1 MAGNQVTLTIAGD
14 ADSLERATRQAG
26 QASDQLEGELT
37 QVGQAARQMASSIG
51 SSEDAL
57 SGLGRESGALG
68 EGLDRASGASSM
80 LAGGLGDIG
89 GALTEAFGEDS
100 GIGQFGAQL
109 EKSGTIITG
118 VTGALDLMIL
128 ANTAMQAS
136 WVRSTAS
143 MVAAKVSMVATT
155 AATGVATAAQWLWNA
170 AMSANPIGLII
181 IAIAALVAGIIW
193 VATQT
198 TWFQTIWQAVWG
210 AVVGYFNW
218 VVGNYKAAAGFI
230 VDSTKW
236 IADKIG
242 ALPGLIGRA
251 FSGLYNLLTWPFR
264 TAFNF
269 IATAWNNTVGRL
281 SWTIPGW
288 VPVIGGRSISAP
300 RLPTFETGGTI
311 PGRPGEPVLALV
323 HAGET
328 VGSRS
333 AAGTG
338 GGRREIVL
346 RSDGSAIG
354 RALLELIKRA
364 MGEQGGNPDLL
375 GIVIDG

>member
-1 MAGNQVTLTIAGD
+1 MPGNQVTLTIAGD
-14 ADSLERATRQAG
+14 ADSLERATKQAE
-26 QASDQLEGELT
+26 QATDRLDNELT
-37 QVGQAARQMASSIG
+37 QVGQSARQMASSIG

-57 SGLGRESGALG
+57 QGLGRESGAAG
-68 EGLDRASGASSM
+68 EALDRASGASSM

-143 MVAAKVSMVATT
+143 MVGAKVAMVATT
-155 AATGVATAAQWLWNA
+155 AATGIATAAQWLWNA
-170 AMSANPIGLII
+170 ALSANPIGLII
-181 IAIAALVAGIIW
+181 LAIAALVAGIVW

-230 VDSTKW
+230 VDATKW
-236 IADKIG
+236 IADKIS

-281 SWTIPGW
+281 SWSIPGW

-300 RLPTFETGGTI
+300 RLPTFETGGTV
-311 PGRPGEPVLALV
+311 PGRPGEPVLALI

-333 AAGTG
+333 ASSS
-338 GGRREIVL
+338 GGRRELVI
-346 RSDGSAIG
+346 RGDGSRVAD
-354 RALLELIKRA
+354 ALLELLATAIRGK
-364 MGEQGGNPDLL
+364 GGDPALL
-375 GIVIDG
+375 GIEIG